1 MGDPGDCKQPADAA
15 PDGTPLVI
23 GSRPD
28 GTGNLDG
35 MVDDIALFNRG
46 LTKVEI
52 LEIRDSGLERTLAIS
67 PKGKLA
73 AVWGRVKGVAH

>member
-15 PDGTPLVI
+15 PDGTPLVV
-23 GSRPD
+23 GSRPA

-35 MVDDIALFNRG
+35 MVDDIALFKRD

-52 LEIRDSGLERTLAIS
+52 LEIRDSGLERALAIF

-73 AVWGRVKGVAH
+73 TVWGKVKGVSH